1 MTDVPLTSKEIGVV
15 KPATDET
22 KPATDETKPATNATK
37 PATNATKPAT
47 NATKLE
53 LSEEEKRILFVIKE
67 NPVITQKKIQE
78 ETNISLGTVKRI
90 LPKLQEKG
98 ILARR
103 GSRRSG
109 KWEILG

>member
-1 MTDVPLTSKEIGVV
+1 MINDIIKFVPFINVVYATVFSNLVIRKVTKRNYSKREKIY
-15 KPATDET
+15 
-22 KPATDETKPATNATK
+22 
-37 PATNATKPAT
+37 
-47 NATKLE
+47 